1 MLADWRG
8 RAARVFVD
16 APCSGSGTWRRSP
29 ELRWRLTP
37 ARLERHRAD
46 QARLLDIAAD
56 LVAPGGKLL
65 YAVCSVIARAGRA
78 QVDDFSNL
86 HPGRAADAGELPE
99 GIGRGAGAG
108 FLLTPAHDGCD
119 GFFLARL
126 TSPC

>member
-65 YAVCSVIARAGRA
+65 YAVCSVIAREGRA
-78 QVDDFSNL
+78 QVDDFLNRN
-86 HPGRAADAGELPE
+86 PGWASYQMSKSRSEEHTSELQSLMR
-99 GIGRGAGAG
+99 ISYAVFCLKKKQISISYA
-108 FLLTPAHDGCD
+108 
-119 GFFLARL
+119 
-126 TSPC
+126 

>member
-1 MLADWRG
+1 MLADWQG

-56 LVAPGGKLL
+56 LVVPGGKFL
-65 YAVCSVIARAGRA
+65 YAVCSIITREGRA
-78 QVDDFSNL
+78 QEI
-86 HPGRAADAGELPE
+86 GRASCRE
-99 GIGRGAGAG
+99 RVVS
-108 FLLTPAHDGCD
+108 TC
-119 GFFLARL
+119 RSRW
-126 TSPC
+126 SPYN